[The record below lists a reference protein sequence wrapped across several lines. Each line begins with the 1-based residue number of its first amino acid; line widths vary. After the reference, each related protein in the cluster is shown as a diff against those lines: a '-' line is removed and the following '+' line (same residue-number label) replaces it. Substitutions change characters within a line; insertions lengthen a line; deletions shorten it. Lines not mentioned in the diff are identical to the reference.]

1 MLDFAAVAAL
11 LIVSQPIKSRLAI
24 RPLVLLGQSSL
35 QVFCVHLLFCLAGL
49 TLLGNASMLSGWKQ
63 IALLTMTFTAMLITA
78 MMFSKSEAK
87 NERQTKHK
95 SPADQV
101 QHV

>member
-1 MLDFAAVAAL
+1 
-11 LIVSQPIKSRLAI
+11 
-24 RPLVLLGQSSL
+24 
-35 QVFCVHLLFCLAGL
+35 
-49 TLLGNASMLSGWKQ
+49 MLSGLKQ

-87 NERQTKHK
+87 HERQTKHN
-95 SPADQV
+95 SPREQI